1 MSFTLSLS
9 FITSNGSKSS
19 ISIAGVR
26 ENITKAEVENLMNLI
41 IDNNFFE
48 TKNGSLVA
56 INSAKV
62 VKKEEDTI
70 IW

>member
-1 MSFTLSLS
+1 MSFILSLS

-19 ISIAGVR
+19 ISISGVR
-26 ENITKAEVENLMNLI
+26 ENLTKAEVENLMNLI

-48 TKNGSLVA
+48 TKNGSLIA

-70 IW
+70 I

>member
-1 MSFTLSLS
+1 MSYTLSLS

-19 ISIAGVR
+19 ISISGVR
-26 ENITKAEVENLMNLI
+26 PNLTKEEVENLMNLI

-70 IW
+70 I

>member
-19 ISIAGVR
+19 ISISGVR
-26 ENITKAEVENLMNLI
+26 PNLTKEEVENLMNLI

-70 IW
+70 I

>member
-1 MSFTLSLS
+1 MSYTLSLS

-19 ISIAGVR
+19 ISISGAR
-26 ENITKAEVENLMNLI
+26 PNLTKEEVENLMNLI

-70 IW
+70 I